1 MFILQCMDPQGS
13 STDPQGSSMDSS
25 SPVDSNSTDP
35 NVYPPANMNI
45 TLLHA
50 GKPNVQKIPT
60 DATVGFVRELLH
72 ERFTIPLERVELHIN
87 LLPLPLQ
94 PLPDE
99 MNMLDVYPFLEEK
112 HEFRLYRKIEIWI
125 KIVSSGERYGL
136 LVNENLKAAFLYA
149 ILTSNGIDIKHK
161 LLYYPENQP
170 VDDSLLLW
178 GCGIR
183 EGSELYLK

>member
-1 MFILQCMDPQGS
+1 
-13 STDPQGSSMDSS
+13 
-25 SPVDSNSTDP
+25 
-35 NVYPPANMNI
+35 MNI
-45 TLLHA
+45 TLLYA
-50 GKPNVQKIPT
+50 GKPYVQKIPT

-72 ERFTIPLERVELHIN
+72 ERFSIPLERLELHIN
-87 LLPLPLQ
+87 ILPLPLQ
-94 PLPDE
+94 PFPDE
-99 MNMLDVYPFLEEK
+99 MNMLDVYPFLEGK

-170 VDDSLLLW
+170 IDDSLLLW